1 MSKVFLIFTLFALI
15 VSVTVTAAHAHVEID
30 TPSEISSTIH
40 LDSDDDHNDL
50 GNQNCEMAC
59 GGCCI
64 HHVMNSFN
72 QTYSVSSLSKE
83 KLHILNTDVFV
94 SDFIYG
100 LKRPPRS

>member
-1 MSKVFLIFTLFALI
+1 MSKIFLIFTLFALI
-15 VSVTVTAAHAHVEID
+15 VSVTVSAAHAHVDMD

-50 GNQNCEMAC
+50 GSQDCEMAC

-64 HHVMNSFN
+64 HHVMNSSN
-72 QTYSVSSLSKE
+72 QTHSLSSLTKE
-83 KLHILNTDVFV
+83 KLHALNTNVFV